1 MHLTSSQLRYL
12 FVLKEITDERGQGA
26 KIKLEDLS
34 DTLKVSKP
42 SVHRMMEVFKNLGIL
57 EEKRGIA
64 GLTQLGAETAEAY
77 SKRYQLIDTYRKD
90 KVGVGESE
98 ADELAI
104 SILGCS
110 ETSVDAYI
118 AKTAF

>member
-42 SVHRMMEVFKNLGIL
+42 SVHRMMEVFKNLAIL

-77 SKRYQLIDTYRKD
+77 SKRYQLIDTYLKD

-110 ETSVDAYI
+110 EASVDEYI

>member
-12 FVLKEITDERGQGA
+12 FVLKEIADERGQGA

-77 SKRYQLIDTYRKD
+77 SKRYQLIDTYLKD
-90 KVGVGESE
+90 KVGLGESE

-110 ETSVDAYI
+110 EASVDAYI

>member
-77 SKRYQLIDTYRKD
+77 SKRYQLIDTYLKD

>member
-64 GLTQLGAETAEAY
+64 GLTQLGAETAKAY
-77 SKRYQLIDTYRKD
+77 SKRYQLIDTYLKD
-90 KVGVGESE
+90 KVGLGKSE

-110 ETSVDAYI
+110 EASVDAYI

>member
-64 GLTQLGAETAEAY
+64 GLTQFGAETAEAY
-77 SKRYQLIDTYRKD
+77 SKRYQLIDTYLKD

-110 ETSVDAYI
+110 EASVDAYI

>member
-12 FVLKEITDERGQGA
+12 LVLKEITDERGQGA

-77 SKRYQLIDTYRKD
+77 SKRYQLIDTYLKD

-110 ETSVDAYI
+110 EASVDAYI

>member
-77 SKRYQLIDTYRKD
+77 SKRYQLIDTYLKD

-110 ETSVDAYI
+110 EASVDEYI

>member
-77 SKRYQLIDTYRKD
+77 SKRYQLIDTYLKD

-118 AKTAF
+118 AKAAF

>member
-12 FVLKEITDERGQGA
+12 FVLKEITDERGQGV

-77 SKRYQLIDTYRKD
+77 SKRYQLIDTYLKD

-110 ETSVDAYI
+110 EASVDAYI

>member
-42 SVHRMMEVFKNLGIL
+42 SVHRMMEVFKNLRIL

-77 SKRYQLIDTYRKD
+77 SKRYQLIDTYLKD
-90 KVGVGESE
+90 KVGLGESE

-110 ETSVDAYI
+110 EASVDAYI

>member
-77 SKRYQLIDTYRKD
+77 TKRYQLIDTYLKD
-90 KVGVGESE
+90 KVGLGESE

-110 ETSVDAYI
+110 EASVDAYI

>member
-77 SKRYQLIDTYRKD
+77 SKRYQLIDTYLKD
-90 KVGVGESE
+90 KVGLGESE

-104 SILGCS
+104 LILGCS
-110 ETSVDAYI
+110 EASVDAYI

>member
-26 KIKLEDLS
+26 KIKLADLS

-42 SVHRMMEVFKNLGIL
+42 SVHRMMAVFKNLGIL

-77 SKRYQLIDTYRKD
+77 SKRYQLIDTYLKD